1 MFNVSMVDCIM
12 LMLSDCSELKQF
24 FTTSRWNG
32 LKNKNIRGCVVIM
45 NMREELNILDKHINY
60 IADYEAGSPFID
72 ITTILNISH
81 RQYSG
86 ISGVQYIHLDIGPGR

>member
-1 MFNVSMVDCIM
+1 
-12 LMLSDCSELKQF
+12 
-24 FTTSRWNG
+24 
-32 LKNKNIRGCVVIM
+32 M

>member
-1 MFNVSMVDCIM
+1 M
-12 LMLSDCSELKQF
+12 
-24 FTTSRWNG
+24 
-32 LKNKNIRGCVVIM
+32 VIM

-72 ITTILNISH
+72 ITRISDISH

-86 ISGVQYIHLDIGPGR
+86 VVGVLYILALALEGRNLMIYNTGKCSIFLYC